1 MSGAYVGRF
10 PDGGFQRVRDNA
22 GDSYAAEFKRQQKLE
37 EDRRVQ
43 KQAEQD
49 RRNAF
54 RADEEMKRR
63 AANEQKAVQAF
74 RDFHDRRGN
83 VTDAV
88 MRYTEARGYRRE
100 DYKIA
105 NAELLNPEF
114 IKVYYPEKAARTENF
129 AIAKAWAADVKPDY
143 VARCKFCRICF
154 MTEEELAAHHRTP
167 APVRNV
173 RRFVVAAVRRT
184 VAV

>member
-74 RDFHDRRGN
+74 RDFHDRRGMSL
-83 VTDAV
+83 
-88 MRYTEARGYRRE
+88 MRSCDIPKPEAIVG
-100 DYKIA
+100 
-105 NAELLNPEF
+105 
-114 IKVYYPEKAARTENF
+114 
-129 AIAKAWAADVKPDY
+129 
-143 VARCKFCRICF
+143 RI
-154 MTEEELAAHHRTP
+154 TR
-167 APVRNV
+167 
-173 RRFVVAAVRRT
+173 
-184 VAV
+184 